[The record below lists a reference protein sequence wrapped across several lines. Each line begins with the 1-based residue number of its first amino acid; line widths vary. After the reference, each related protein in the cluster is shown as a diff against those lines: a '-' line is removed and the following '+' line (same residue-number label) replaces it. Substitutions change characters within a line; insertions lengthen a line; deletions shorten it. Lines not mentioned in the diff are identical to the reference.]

1 MLVLWNTMKVRAK
14 LPILKFAPSWESL
27 YVIHE
32 DVGKGCYDLTVVD
45 GDQAFL
51 VNAQFWSSLLLGVMS
66 IFYDDN

>member
-1 MLVLWNTMKVRAK
+1 MKVRAK

-45 GDQAFL
+45 GDQAFS
-51 VNAQFWSSLLLGVMS
+51 VNAQF
-66 IFYDDN
+66 